1 MKEHGFIARQDEV
14 PNILSGAQTQ
24 FCRPVKLTDFQPCDF
39 SGGSEWLFRDKRDCW
54 NDVSTER
61 LIEKWCPFGAPGDLL
76 WLRETW
82 HQHYAGGIL
91 GGRPCYKADGNC
103 DGSGII
109 KWRPSSQ
116 MPHWASRMT
125 LEVLNVRVMRVRDIS
140 EEDALS
146 QGIELIE
153 HNCFKNYLIDKDWF
167 YDGTNKKSY
176 GAVEDP
182 IMSFASLWDSIYA
195 KRLLV
200 WNLNPWAWF
209 VDFKVIE
216 GGGAK
221 KV

>member
-1 MKEHGFIARQDEV
+1 
-14 PNILSGAQTQ
+14 
-24 FCRPVKLTDFQPCDF
+24 
-39 SGGSEWLFRDKRDCW
+39 
-54 NDVSTER
+54 
-61 LIEKWCPFGAPGDLL
+61 
-76 WLRETW
+76 
-82 HQHYAGGIL
+82 
-91 GGRPCYKADGNC
+91 
-103 DGSGII
+103 
-109 KWRPSSQ
+109 
-116 MPHWASRMT
+116 MT